1 MEELNQDCFKLKEG
15 NKKSGNMQMS
25 FKKFMQKR
33 KNQRKHSKQLKKVSA
48 KKRRSPEF
56 KEELRQKF
64 IATAKKYI
72 GIPYKRKYHEKGSEL
87 YNSPIFLDCCA
98 LVRQVVRDLR
108 EDFGFTLGRWN
119 QNY

>member
-1 MEELNQDCFKLKEG
+1 M
-15 NKKSGNMQMS
+15 
-25 FKKFMQKR
+25 
-33 KNQRKHSKQLKKVSA
+33 KKVSA

-64 IATAKKYI
+64 IDTAKKYI
-72 GIPYKRKYHEKGSEL
+72 GVPYKRKYHEKGTEL

-108 EDFGFTLGRWN
+108 EDFGFTLGPWN
-119 QNY
+119 